1 MKGAKIIACSI
12 YKGGTGKTTTA
23 VNLAGALA
31 ERNYKVLLVD
41 IDQQASATRYL
52 GINPEEMKYNLYH
65 VFYQNV
71 PAGVVRRETPFG
83 IDVLPSSSLMAAIE
97 ESLERGDENILR
109 ERLDPLRD
117 DYDYILIDTPPG
129 KADLA
134 FNGIVAADLLLVPA
148 SAERMSIDGVSDLVN
163 HVQEVIWHRFRE
175 ELAEQEIRVLFTK
188 YKATTKHSP
197 GVVKAAR
204 RVYRDNVLDI
214 LVPETIAFPR
224 SFDMRRPLTHLQP
237 DHVGAQAYRDVA
249 TWLIDHA

>member
-1 MKGAKIIACSI
+1 MTAAKIIACTI

-31 ERNYKVLLVD
+31 ERDYRVLLVD

-52 GINPEEMKYNLYH
+52 GINPEELNYNLYH

-71 PAGVVRRETPFG
+71 PAGVVRQKTSFG

-97 ESLERGDENILR
+97 ESLERGDEGILR
-109 ERLDPLRD
+109 ERLDSLKD
-117 DYDYILIDTPPG
+117 EYDYIIIDSPPG
-129 KADLA
+129 KADLT

-197 GVVKAAR
+197 GVVKAAQR
-204 RVYRDNVLDI
+204 IYRDNVLETMI
-214 LVPETIAFPR
+214 PETIAFPR
-224 SFDMRRPLTHLQP
+224 SFEMRQPLTHLQP
-237 DHVGAQAYRDVA
+237 KHAGARAYRDVA
-249 TWLIDHA
+249 GWLIDHA